1 MPWNET
7 LSKKERWHEAGRVS
21 LRERE
26 IEKEERKE
34 RKDKEEDK
42 RRETGAADRR
52 DACSQVVCDML

>member
-1 MPWNET
+1 M
-7 LSKKERWHEAGRVS
+7 HEAGRVS